1 MTLAKHDKARI
12 DKCRCCGKNYSKTR
26 YCKDCET
33 LGHVRACCE
42 CTRYTANAAGKC
54 VLCLDREEA
63 RHDAA

>member
-1 MTLAKHDKARI
+1 MTLAKWDKATAN
-12 DKCRCCGKNYSKTR
+12 KCRCCGKNYCKTR
-26 YCKDCET
+26 YCKECET
-33 LGHVRACCE
+33 LGHVRACE